1 MTYTVCSLKIYHIC
15 NDSGGFKSLTK
26 WRTRSFNP
34 IDCSVAYIEGG
45 AQGPRGPLPPPVDR
59 QGVVQH
65 DLHAVFFFWDWRNA
79 DAKAIQIIKI
89 YDSIRSENFDCQLK
103 ERLWG
108 MRIFCWSGAH
118 NPEWATSMRLCHDVF
133 TDQFIFR
140 TVLARIL
147 NVFQISQT
155 CQQNLQT

>member
-1 MTYTVCSLKIYHIC
+1 MWRDNLYCVLFNNLPCLH
-15 NDSGGFKSLTK
+15 DSGGFKSLTK
-26 WRTRSFNP
+26 CGTRSFSP
-34 IDCSVAYIEGG
+34 VDCSLAYKEGG
-45 AQGPRGPLPPPVDR
+45 APGPLGLSR
-59 QGVVQH
+59 SSAMKWYNTICM
-65 DLHAVFFFWDWRNA
+65 LFFFLDWRNA

-147 NVFQISQT
+147 NIF
-155 CQQNLQT
+155 

>member
-1 MTYTVCSLKIYHIC
+1 MWRDNLYCVLFKNLPCLH
-15 NDSGGFKSLTK
+15 DSGGFKSLTK
-26 WRTRSFNP
+26 WGTHSFSP
-34 IDCSVAYIEGG
+34 VDCSLAYKEGG
-45 AQGPRGPLPPPVDR
+45 TPGPRGPSRRSAMEWYNTICML
-59 QGVVQH
+59 
-65 DLHAVFFFWDWRNA
+65 FFLDWRNA

-147 NVFQISQT
+147 NIF
-155 CQQNLQT
+155 